1 MQPRLRSDLRVQAI
15 MRRATSAGAFT
26 AIARKGHEIA
36 GAVFVKAVLLD
47 RTVRVFGPAPGPG
60 TDDDGQPRWMC
71 VTGAQPV
78 AEVDADTYL
87 ARYANSDPDLWIVE
101 IESGDGEACLDGVV
115 IDETPSQT
123 DPLITQI
130 FSR

>member
-1 MQPRLRSDLRVQAI
+1 

-26 AIARKGHEIA
+26 AIVQKGHEAA
-36 GAVFVKAVLLD
+36 GAVFVKAALPD

-60 TDDDGQPRWMC
+60 TDDDGHPRWMC
-71 VTGAQPV
+71 VTGATSV
-78 AEVDADTYL
+78 AEMDADTYL
-87 ARYANSDPDLWIVE
+87 ARYAKSDPDLWIVE

-115 IDETPSQT
+115 IDETPAQT

-130 FSR
+130 FGR